1 MFSGLKIR
9 TVFLSAT
16 SKYMGIEEM
25 NINPYTCLVT
35 SVSAQGWL
43 RWVCYWALMCY
54 QFKRNSK
61 STPWALDGDWSC
73 QDASSSWGQLW

>member
-25 NINPYTCLVT
+25 NINLYTCLVT
-35 SVSAQGWL
+35 SVLAQGGSAGS
-43 RWVCYWALMCY
+43 CYWGLMCY
-54 QFKRNSK
+54 QFKRNSI
-61 STPWALDGDWSC
+61 STPWALDGDWPC
-73 QDASSSWGQLW
+73 QNTYSSRGQFW